1 VVPAVKNIPCLLRRR
16 PAPKHRVPTWA
27 LAVVAVL
34 CAWLSGFFFGKAA
47 GSELDEYTREDRVL
61 HLGAGFAIGAT
72 TYALVQTVAPDL
84 DGWKKHALA
93 IGVSALVGI
102 AKEWCDDEGRG
113 DCDARDAIATVG
125 GGVLGSISV
134 SLVFRF

>member
-1 VVPAVKNIPCLLRRR
+1 MALRVLLTLGAQVVLFLVGFLLAR
-16 PAPKHRVPTWA
+16 AF
-27 LAVVAVL
+27 
-34 CAWLSGFFFGKAA
+34 S
-47 GSELDEYTREDRVL
+47 SELDEYCREDRVL
-61 HLGAGFAIGAT
+61 HMGAGFAIGAT

-84 DGWKKHALA
+84 DGWKKHTLA

-102 AKEWCDDEGRG
+102 AKEWCDDGGPG

-134 SLVFRF
+134 SFVYRF

>member
-1 VVPAVKNIPCLLRRR
+1 VGFLLAR
-16 PAPKHRVPTWA
+16 AF
-27 LAVVAVL
+27 
-34 CAWLSGFFFGKAA
+34 S
-47 GSELDEYTREDRVL
+47 SELDEYAREDRVL

-84 DGWKKHALA
+84 KPWAKHVVA
-93 IGVSALVGI
+93 IGASALVGI
-102 AKEWCDDEGRG
+102 AKEWCDDGGRG

-125 GGVLGSISV
+125 GGVLGSVSV